1 VSAEPIP
8 WYAFPVL
15 YGLGVFFIALA
26 IPLIRRRVKPNWIY
40 GVRFPATLE
49 DESVWYDMNARG
61 GRDLAGIAVVY
72 LVFLTVAWIFG
83 EGWSL
88 EVRFLAPVFFLV
100 IALVCDAAFLGIA
113 SSRLLKRRRASQ
125 AFPGKS

>member
-1 VSAEPIP
+1 V
-8 WYAFPVL
+8 
-15 YGLGVFFIALA
+15 GVFFIALA

-61 GRDLAGIAVVY
+61 GRDLAGIGVVY
-72 LVFLTVAWIFG
+72 LVLLTVAWIFG

-88 EVRFLAPVFFLV
+88 EVRFLAPVGFLV
-100 IALVCDAAFLGIA
+100 IALVCDAVFLGIA
-113 SSRLLKRRRASQ
+113 SSRLLKQRRTSQ
-125 AFPGKS
+125 ASGAGGGKSG